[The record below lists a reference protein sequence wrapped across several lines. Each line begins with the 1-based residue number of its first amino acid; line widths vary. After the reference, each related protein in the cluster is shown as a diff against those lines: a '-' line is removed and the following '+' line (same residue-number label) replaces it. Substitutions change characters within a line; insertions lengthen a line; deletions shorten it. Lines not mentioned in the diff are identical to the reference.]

1 MPVPG
6 PIAGK
11 VVQGVSVPASV
22 ITLGDVIGRRG
33 ANSARAGVEGSL
45 QKIGPVTVT
54 TPAAIYGR
62 INHAIQA
69 VSVSVSGGTGSYLW
83 QLYKGSFPS
92 GVGINA
98 DTGEIAGTPTA
109 ITSTGN
115 AIQIVVY
122 DSRGGAAVTD
132 AFVLEV
138 ANTLAV
144 SVVSDQA
151 LTNGQEYE
159 LLLILGS
166 SGGRGSVTWKQ
177 FASYTLP
184 TGMILDAD
192 TGIISGTPTVDGTY
206 PVIFTATDSN
216 GISINTIEADYVV
229 TT

>member
-69 VSVSVSGGTGSYLW
+69 VSVSVSGGTGSYLY

-109 ITSTGN
+109 TTSTGN

-138 ANTLAV
+138 ADTF
-144 SVVSDQA
+144 VVGTIDAQA
-151 LTNGQEYE
+151 LTNGESFALNIGYT
-159 LLLILGS
+159 
-166 SGGRGSVTWKQ
+166 GGRFPVAWSV
-177 FASYTLP
+177 FASYVLP
-184 TGMILDAD
+184 PGLSIDSETG
-192 TGIISGTPTVDGTY
+192 TISGTPTTDGTY
-206 PVIFTATDSN
+206 PVIITATDAN
-216 GISINTIEADYVV
+216 GISVNTVEADFVV